1 MINEKKILVFTATYN
16 EKENIKILINSIFK
30 NYPNVDMLIVDDNS
44 PDNTAEEINLLKKE
58 YKNITL
64 VKRASKLGLDTAH
77 KIAYNYALDNNY
89 DYLITM
95 DADLS
100 HDPKEIEN
108 FVKNLEHNPFVIGS
122 RYIDGGKCLMKG
134 RRLLISKYGNIL
146 IRLILGINCNE
157 FTTSY
162 RGFNLKKLDSF
173 NLNFVKAEGYSFFM
187 GTIYEIA
194 KRKIEIKEIP
204 ITFKDRFAGYSKIP
218 KIEILRTLKNL
229 TILFYEKFR

>member
-100 HDPKEIEN
+100 HDPAEIPN
-108 FVKNLEHNPFVIGS
+108 FLRHLKNFDFVLGS
-122 RYIDGGKCLMKG
+122 RYMKG
-134 RRLLISKYGNIL
+134 GRNELAFFRFILSFFGNKFIKFTL
-146 IRLILGINCNE
+146 NLNFTE
-157 FTTSY
+157 FTSAY
-162 RGFNLKKLDSF
+162 RGFNLKKMKKFDLKMINS
-173 NLNFVKAEGYSFFM
+173 KGYSFFM
-187 GTIYEIA
+187 ETIYQIN
-194 KRKIEIKEIP
+194 KFKYTTYEIP
-204 ITFKDRFAGYSKIP
+204 IIFASREQGKSKIP
-218 KIEILRTLKNL
+218 KIEIIRTLFNVL
-229 TILFYEKFR
+229 RLSFRK